1 MNTGELW
8 KAFGSELLGYVKSKV
23 NNVVQAEDLVQDVFL
38 KIHLKSDELSEKE
51 NIKSWLYT
59 ITKNTIIDFYRKK
72 KIPQNELEDIY
83 PDDTSDEQQE
93 ILKFTKCL
101 QPFIQDLPQQDKEAI
116 LKTDLGNL
124 SQKEYAAQLDISYT
138 TLKSR
143 VQRARKKLNTS
154 FQNCCKLQFDENGK
168 LLPDSMENCNC

>member
-8 KAFGSELLGYVKSKV
+8 KSFRSELLGYVKSKV
-23 NNVVQAEDLVQDVFL
+23 NNVVLAEDLVQDVFL

-72 KIPQNELEDIY
+72 KIPQNELNDIFAA
-83 PDDTSDEQQE
+83 DEKEEEEE
-93 ILKFTKCL
+93 ILRFTKCL
-101 QPFIQDLPQQDKEAI
+101 LPFIQKLPEQDKDAI

-124 SQKEYAAQLDISYT
+124 SQKEYAEQVNLSYT
-138 TLKSR
+138 AIKSR

-168 LLPDSMENCNC
+168 LLPDSMENCKC